1 MIRPNEGLCTS
12 MQISQRGPKL
22 PASAGEKGGPRGSLV
37 PSVPPVSSRTPFHP
51 QTGLIRRRVR
61 NTVAVIVFQPS
72 VHLSAES
79 EAFNLSLLL
88 FGRSL
93 RRSRET
99 GAMISNIDPKWGGPR
114 RRRKESL
121 SRCLG
126 DFDAG
131 HSLLKER
138 DILLA

>member
-1 MIRPNEGLCTS
+1 MKAFVRVCKSAKEGQNCRL
-12 MQISQRGPKL
+12 RRERRAAL
-22 PASAGEKGGPRGSLV
+22 GGVWFPLSHLS
-37 PSVPPVSSRTPFHP
+37 PTPFHP